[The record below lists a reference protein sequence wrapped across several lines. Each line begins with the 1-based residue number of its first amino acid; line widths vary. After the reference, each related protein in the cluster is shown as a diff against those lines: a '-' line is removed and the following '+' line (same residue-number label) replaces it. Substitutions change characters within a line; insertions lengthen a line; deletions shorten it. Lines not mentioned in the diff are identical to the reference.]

1 MRPRGTPA
9 AGLAVLLV
17 IGACATTP
25 DRGSVEAIG
34 MRLSSEA
41 FEHGA
46 AIPAEHT
53 CDGAD
58 RSPPLAW
65 SDVPDGTAAFAI
77 IVTDPDARG
86 FVHWVLTD
94 IPGDRRELTAGT
106 GDVVGVPGR
115 NDFGRSG
122 WGGPCPPSGQHR
134 YEFTIFALDAP
145 LVLGEDVTGDRVR
158 SAVADGTLGEG
169 HLTGVYTRGG

>member
-1 MRPRGTPA
+1 MPA
-9 AGLAVLLV
+9 AALGVVLV
-17 IGACATTP
+17 IGACGMTP
-25 DRGSVEAIG
+25 DGSSEEAIG

-41 FEHGA
+41 FEDGA

-65 SDVPDGTAAFAI
+65 SDVPEGTAAFTL

-94 IPGDRRELTAGT
+94 VPGDRRELAAGE
-106 GDVVGVPGR
+106 GDGAGVAGR

-134 YEFTIFALDAP
+134 YVFTIYALDAP
-145 LVLGEDVTGDRVR
+145 LELGTDATADEVLSALADR
-158 SAVADGTLGEG
+158 TLGQG
-169 HLTGVYTRGG
+169 QLTGVYTRGG

>member
-1 MRPRGTPA
+1 MPA
-9 AGLAVLLV
+9 AALAIALV

-25 DRGSVEAIG
+25 DGSSEEAIG

-41 FEHGA
+41 FDDGA
-46 AIPAEHT
+46 AIPPEHT

-65 SDVPDGTAAFAI
+65 SDIPDGTEAFAI
-77 IVTDPDARG
+77 IVTDPDAGG

-94 IPGDRRELTAGT
+94 VHGDRRELAVGE
-106 GDVVGVPGR
+106 GDDVGVPGR
-115 NDFGRSG
+115 NGFGRSG

-134 YEFTIFALDAP
+134 YEFTIYALDAP
-145 LVLGEDVTGDRVR
+145 LELGTDPTADEVLSALADR
-158 SAVADGTLGEG
+158 SLGEG
-169 HLTGVYTRGG
+169 QLTGVYSRGG